1 LKERQ
6 GRFYCCQGPLPASN
20 AGHAPERGV
29 SPSRYAR
36 TPGEDATS
44 TAPSSATVSVVGR
57 TRELAAVE
65 RFLAESAADAGTLV
79 VDGPPGIGKTALWDR
94 ALQLASEQ
102 GWSLLSTRSAQPEV
116 RLTYV
121 ALSDLLSGVPRTALG
136 HLAEPERRALD
147 VALLRAEPG
156 GGGLAQRAVA
166 QGFLAVLKSL
176 AEDSR
181 VLVAVDDVD
190 WLDAARP
197 TLGRSRGRRPA
208 GGSVVAAFA
217 RAPDRG
223 CVASSRTRP
232 TRRRAP
238 RRLEAQ
244 GGPGIPSRVAGCS
257 LAHGRGG
264 GAVWWRRIILS

>member
-1 LKERQ
+1 LLLPRSSANVER
-6 GRFYCCQGPLPASN
+6 GPRTGA
-20 AGHAPERGV
+20 GV
-29 SPSRYAR
+29 SPGRCAR

-44 TAPSSATVSVVGR
+44 TAPSSAAVSVVGR

-79 VDGPPGIGKTALWDR
+79 VDGPPGIGKTALRDR

-102 GWSLLSTRSAQPEV
+102 GWSLLSTRAAQPEV

-136 HLAEPERRALD
+136 QMAEPQRRALD
-147 VALLRAEPG
+147 VALLRAEAD

-190 WLDAARP
+190 WLDAA
-197 TLGRSRGRRPA
+197 S
-208 GGSVVAAFA
+208 AAHPGPLA
-217 RAPDRG
+217 RAPAG
-223 CVASSRTRP
+223 
-232 TRRRAP
+232 
-238 RRLEAQ
+238 RRLGRGRFRPLHPTADASRARVPARQ
-244 GGPGIPSRVAGCS
+244 GGAHRAGSRLRAVPGSPRVLPGCP

-264 GAVWWRRIILS
+264 GAGWWRRIILS